1 MSEIENKNKRK
12 KLTLAK
18 VIAVTKD
25 APLQGKKEEMEIA
38 PVIETPKK
46 IKLKDLE
53 KFSKSVRFPLV
64 WKEEI
69 EKNIDY
75 PVDLSSFIVE
85 AIKEKMEKDNMNIF
99 IG

>member
-1 MSEIENKNKRK
+1 MAKKRN
-12 KLTLAK
+12 KLTLA
-18 VIAVTKD
+18 AVT
-25 APLQGKKEEMEIA
+25 AVTRNAAIQEKKEEDKNIDNS
-38 PVIETPKK
+38 IEEVPKK

-69 EKNIDY
+69 ESSIDY
-75 PVDLSSFIVE
+75 PTDLSSFIVE
-85 AIKEKMEKDNMNIF
+85 AIKEKMEREKMNIF